1 MPKKSTSNLENQ
13 LKSTKSLD
21 KFLREN
27 RESQFTDDLHLQLQT
42 ILNEKGMTRAD
53 VVKACNL
60 NEIYAYQ
67 ILSGARHP
75 SRDKLLAICIA
86 MELTLKETQKLLRKN
101 GFASLYA
108 RIPRDSMLIF
118 GFNHKMTIVE
128 VNQILFSHGEPM
140 LE

>member
-1 MPKKSTSNLENQ
+1 MPKKSTTNLENL

-27 RESQFTDDLHLQLQT
+27 RESQFTDQLHLQLQMKLT
-42 ILNEKGMTRAD
+42 EKGMTRAD
-53 VVKACNL
+53 VVKASNL

-67 ILSGARHP
+67 ILSGTRHP

-86 MELTLKETQKLLRKN
+86 MNLTLKETQKLLREN
-101 GFASLYA
+101 GFAQLYA
-108 RIPRDSMLIF
+108 RIPRDSILIY
-118 GFNHKMTIVE
+118 GFNRKMTIVE
-128 VNQILFSHGEPM
+128 VNQILFSHGETM